1 MRFAASLLATAIALA
16 ATGATGGAAQL
27 LPAGEFAA
35 RDGRPGP
42 GKTWRLSDEQGR
54 ALAVQLNATAAK
66 TPIVIDYDHRTLYVA
81 QHGGKAEAAGWIKSV
96 EWRDAQGL
104 FAQVEWTPAATKHIT
119 EGEYRYISPVILTD
133 PATGA
138 VKGMAMASLVN
149 LPALLGME
157 PALAALSSFL
167 PGQTASDP
175 TTSQTEPHMDLLV
188 ALSALLAL
196 GQNATAESVIAAV
209 TALKNQAEKP
219 GVPVALATALGL
231 PTGADEAAALAALT
245 ALQKPDA
252 SHLVAMQALQT
263 QLAAL
268 QSQVNTE
275 KLTGLV
281 DGAIAAKKLLPAQR
295 DWAIGLGQKDMTA
308 LSTFLASAPV
318 IDGLSGQTGNK
329 ERDAGNGQ
337 QLDALATN
345 VMASFG
351 LTAEQF
357 AKGKPA
363 TAAV

>member
-1 MRFAASLLATAIALA
+1 MRFTASLLATALA
-16 ATGATGGAAQL
+16 VAAANTGAAQL

-42 GKTWRLSDEQGR
+42 GKTWNVSDEQGR
-54 ALAVQLNATAAK
+54 ALAVQINATAAK
-66 TPIVIDYDHRTLYVA
+66 TPIVIDYDHRTLYVV

-104 FAQVEWTPAATKHIT
+104 FAQVEWTAAASRHIT

-133 PATGA
+133 PKTGE
-138 VKGMAMASLVN
+138 VKSVAMASLVN

-167 PGQTASDP
+167 PGLADPSDP
-175 TTSQTEPHMDLLV
+175 TNQSEPHMDLLV
-188 ALSALLAL
+188 TLSALLGLAAQ
-196 GQNATAESVIAAV
+196 GATAEAVVAAV
-209 TALKNQAEKP
+209 TALKAQAEKP

-252 SHLVAMQALQT
+252 SQLVAMQALHT

-268 QSQVNTE
+268 QAQVNGE
-275 KLTGLV
+275 KLNGLV

-308 LSTFLASAPV
+308 LSTFLAGAPV
-318 IDGLSGQTGNK
+318 LDGLNGQSGNQDRG
-329 ERDAGNGQ
+329 AQPGQ
-337 QLDALATN
+337 QLDALSTT
-345 VMASFG
+345 VMGAFG

-363 TAAV
+363 TAAA

>member
-1 MRFAASLLATAIALA
+1 MRFAASLLATALAVAA
-16 ATGATGGAAQL
+16 ATAGAAQL

-42 GKTWRLSDEQGR
+42 GKTWNVSDEQGR
-54 ALAVQLNATAAK
+54 ALAAQLNATAAK

-104 FAQVEWTPAATKHIT
+104 FAQVEWTAAATRHIT

-133 PATGA
+133 PKTGE
-138 VKGMAMASLVN
+138 VKGVAMASLVN

-157 PALAALSSFL
+157 PALAALSSFSAGL
-167 PGQTASDP
+167 APPSDP
-175 TTSQTEPHMDLLV
+175 TTHQEPHMDLLV
-188 ALSALLAL
+188 ALSTLLAL
-196 GQNATAESVIAAV
+196 GQNATAEAVIAAV
-209 TALKNQAEKP
+209 TALKNQADKP

-245 ALQKPDA
+245 ALKQPDA
-252 SHLVAMQALQT
+252 SQLVAMQALHT

-268 QSQVNTE
+268 QAQVNGE
-275 KLTGLV
+275 KLNGLV

-318 IDGLSGQTGNK
+318 LDGLNGQSGGQ
-329 ERDAGNGQ
+329 ERGGQPGQ
-337 QLDALATN
+337 QLDALSTT
-345 VMASFG
+345 VMSAFG
-351 LTAEQF
+351 LKPEDF

-363 TAAV
+363 TAAA